1 LVGIA
6 PLRIGPLPPAGLR
19 IGEGP
24 QRKGWFHKEPD
35 QIQDALPF
43 GKRARKGAEKMNTYE
58 IVTERIINLLEHE
71 VILWRRPWAATGLP
85 RNLVSK
91 KPYRGVNA
99 FLRFLGPTC

>member
-1 LVGIA
+1 MKARSG
-6 PLRIGPLPPAGLR
+6 
-19 IGEGP
+19 
-24 QRKGWFHKEPD
+24 KGWFHKEPD

-71 VILWRRPWAATGLP
+71 VIPWAATGLP

-91 KPYRGVNA
+91 KLYIEA
-99 FLRFLGPTC
+99 